1 MGSCNRFGRMTGDD
15 VVYLYPDLH
24 TALVGSWSNDIMQV
38 GRLSTVTGVTMR
50 VRYVQFEV
58 ENLLECKFDYP

>member
-24 TALVGSWSNDIMQV
+24 TALVGSWNNDVMRA
-38 GRLSTVTGVTMR
+38 GRLSVVTGITMEVSGPSDCNNSR
-50 VRYVQFEV
+50 KRY
-58 ENLLECKFDYP
+58 

>member
-24 TALVGSWSNDIMQV
+24 TALVGSWNNDVMRA
-38 GRLSTVTGVTMR
+38 GRLSVVTGITMK
-50 VRYVQFEV
+50 VR
-58 ENLLECKFDYP
+58 